1 MTFEKNNY
9 VPIRCTMDTVTLDV
23 NYVLSADKEAIFAII
38 MRKYELRRHKQ
49 KKRIYSQLIC

>member
-23 NYVLSADKEAIFAII
+23 NYVLSVDKEAIFAII
-38 MRKYELRRHKQ
+38 MRKYELRR
-49 KKRIYSQLIC
+49 Y